1 MGKPYSYDLRQK
13 VINAIQLDGMK
24 KSVAAQVFQLSRNT
38 INLWLKRQ
46 AETGDYQP
54 KSNRPHR
61 TNALIGDWDKFVQFA
76 RTHGDKTQ
84 AEMAHLWEGEL
95 SARTM
100 SRALQ
105 KIGWSRKKRPT
116 AIANG
121 MRSNVPRS

>member
-54 KSNRPHR
+54 QSNRPHR